1 MKTTTRRYEGTIT
14 KGAISV
20 KVDGR
25 ALPLRLGVRNH
36 SPTGFSWGYNG
47 SGPAQL
53 ALAIL
58 CDHLRAFAHDIP
70 LAILA
75 FVGGAKFTLELMRR
89 GRGPAHVLRE
99 PAEPS
104 RRMPAITWCSVAVVA
119 GYVPARADTK
129 PCEAC
134 TDAIAAAGYQR
145 LKERCI
151 ARLPSERGWD
161 LTGEDVRKHIIGIMV
176 AEQRDAYEA
185 LRAWLGVPLAGGI
198 EDVHRAWAAKVA
210 PAATASTT
218 GAAR

>member
-1 MKTTTRRYEGTIT
+1 MNTTTTHRRYEGTIS

-99 PAEPS
+99 PAEPA

-119 GYVPARADTK
+119 GYVPARA
-129 PCEAC
+129 
-134 TDAIAAAGYQR
+134 
-145 LKERCI
+145 ERCI
-151 ARLPSERGWD
+151 ARLPSERAWD
-161 LTGEDVRKHIIGIMV
+161 LTSEDVQKHIIGIMV

-198 EDVHRAWAAKVA
+198 EDVHRAWVAKVA
-210 PAATASTT
+210 PARATTTTAPTT

>member
-1 MKTTTRRYEGTIT
+1 MKTTTRRYEGSIN

-75 FVGGAKFTLELMRR
+75 FVGGAKFTLDMMRR
-89 GRGPAHVLRE
+89 GRGPA
-99 PAEPS
+99 
-104 RRMPAITWCSVAVVA
+104 
-119 GYVPARADTK
+119 
-129 PCEAC
+129 
-134 TDAIAAAGYQR
+134 Q
-145 LKERCI
+145 
-151 ARLPSERGWD
+151 
-161 LTGEDVRKHIIGIMV
+161 
-176 AEQRDAYEA
+176 A
-185 LRAWLGVPLAGGI
+185 LRAWLGVPLSGGI
-198 EDVHRAWAAKVA
+198 EDVHRAWVDRTT
-210 PAATASTT
+210 PAQPATT